1 MFPYCFLV
9 AFCFLSMGQNS
20 IIDNAPFVD
29 NKIHLINNIKQEN
42 SENPTAT
49 YMPLNDNNEA
59 DDPESLAYDIL
70 LYYGIEPGQIDI
82 EDDGFAMGFYSHYHA
97 YYRSGNEFIKRYVWL
112 GGAEVSIHGFYGYPW

>member
-9 AFCFLSMGQNS
+9 AFCFLLMGQNS

-29 NKIHLINNIKQEN
+29 NKIHLINTIKQEN

-59 DDPESLAYDIL
+59 DDRESLAYDIL
-70 LYYGIEPGQIDI
+70 LYYGIEPG
-82 EDDGFAMGFYSHYHA
+82 
-97 YYRSGNEFIKRYVWL
+97 
-112 GGAEVSIHGFYGYPW
+112 